1 MNRRVVVTGM
11 GGITALGDSWDAIEP
26 AIRNGRNAIRRMP
39 EWDRFEALHTRLGGP
54 VDGFR
59 APAHYERKHLRS
71 MGACLFSPCA
81 RRRCRLRMPVCCRIP
96 P

>member
-71 MGACLFSPCA
+71 MGRVSLLAVRATEMSLADAGLLQDSP
-81 RRRCRLRMPVCCRIP
+81 
-96 P
+96 